1 MPSPHHLYTDHARPP
16 CAGNAALLRG
26 FASGPDDNMHD
37 DFKPQF
43 KGEKSD
49 SVEQAIREDVSSN
62 KVLLYMKVLP
72 AMGVHSRRAVTGPR
86 LRACSCALPRR
97 LLRPDAHTAPRTRP
111 RRNVTFVL
119 GIDNAALRGVP
130 IIFCRVIRRRRCAA
144 SATWPARY
152 STPTVRRP
160 APVMRFPYL
169 LRSCLQCLAA
179 RQLAEARA
187 HRLRPWCRQMCDLGL
202 RHHSSQWNTAVS
214 IHAD

>member
-72 AMGVHSRRAVTGPR
+72 AMGVHPTCSDGTASEGLLMRSAV
-86 LRACSCALPRR
+86 
-97 LLRPDAHTAPRTRP
+97 
-111 RRNVTFVL
+111 
-119 GIDNAALRGVP
+119 AA
-130 IIFCRVIRRRRCAA
+130 AK
-144 SATWPARY
+144 T
-152 STPTVRRP
+152 
-160 APVMRFPYL
+160 
-169 LRSCLQCLAA
+169 
-179 RQLAEARA
+179 
-187 HRLRPWCRQMCDLGL
+187 
-202 RHHSSQWNTAVS
+202 
-214 IHAD
+214 